1 MFYPSRHLVIKS
13 LFFLSIFLFSCVNQT
28 AKKKEKPIAK
38 EVAQANSEMPITLQY
53 LSVVLGKE
61 EYGVDI
67 LRVQEIRSWE
77 PVSRVPNVPL
87 YEKGV
92 VNLRGAIVPIIDL
105 RERFAL
111 SKVEYTPLTVVVV
124 LQTGSGSHTRI
135 MGVVVDSVSDV
146 ISVDKSEIQGAPD
159 FGTKVSNEFI
169 NGLVSVN
176 ERMVMLLDVDK
187 LLTLDTMELI
197 ES

>member
-1 MFYPSRHLVIKS
+1 MSQENENP
-13 LFFLSIFLFSCVNQT
+13 
-28 AKKKEKPIAK
+28 
-38 EVAQANSEMPITLQY
+38 VAVLDEAAQKNSDNTIQY
-53 LSVVLGKE
+53 LSFVLGTE

-77 PVSRVPNVPL
+77 PVSRVPNVPP

-124 LQTGSGSHTRI
+124 LQTGSGNHTRI

-146 ISVDKSEIQGAPD
+146 ISIEKSEIQGAPD

-169 NGLVSVN
+169 NGLVSVS

-187 LLTLDTMELI
+187 LLTI
-197 ES
+197 ENLEQNEN

>member
-1 MFYPSRHLVIKS
+1 MSEKNENENEIDALEEDNS
-13 LFFLSIFLFSCVNQT
+13 
-28 AKKKEKPIAK
+28 AKKSSDTSTI
-38 EVAQANSEMPITLQY
+38 IQY
-53 LSVVLGKE
+53 LSFVLGKE

-77 PVSRVPNVPL
+77 PVSRVPNVPF

-105 RERFAL
+105 RERFSL
-111 SKVEYTPLTVVVV
+111 SKPEYTPLTVVVV

-146 ISVDKSEIQGAPD
+146 ISIERTDIQSAPD

-187 LLTLDTMELI
+187 LLLLETLEQSDY
-197 ES
+197 

>member
-1 MFYPSRHLVIKS
+1 MSQE
-13 LFFLSIFLFSCVNQT
+13 NQT
-28 AKKKEKPIAK
+28 AVIEEIAI
-38 EVAQANSEMPITLQY
+38 AQRGSDNTIQY
-53 LSVVLGKE
+53 LSFVLGKE

-77 PVSRVPNVPL
+77 PVSRVPNVPA

-124 LQTGSGSHTRI
+124 LQTGNGNNTRI

-146 ISVDKSEIQGAPD
+146 ISVEKNEIQGAPD

-169 NGLVSVN
+169 NGLVSVS

-187 LLTLDTMELI
+187 LLTI
-197 ES
+197 ENTEQSEN

>member
-1 MFYPSRHLVIKS
+1 MMAEETENNETEPVVEKKLENMVQ
-13 LFFLSIFLFSCVNQT
+13 FLSF
-28 AKKKEKPIAK
+28 
-38 EVAQANSEMPITLQY
+38 TL
-53 LSVVLGKE
+53 GDE
-61 EYGVDI
+61 EYCVDI

-77 PVSRVPNVPL
+77 PVSRIPNVPS

-105 RERFAL
+105 RERFGL
-111 SKVEYTPLTVVVV
+111 GHLPYTPLTVVVV
-124 LQTGSGSHTRI
+124 LQSHMETGQTRV

-146 ISVDKSEIQGAPD
+146 VDVDKKTIQGAPN
-159 FGTKVSNEFI
+159 FGTKVSTEFI
-169 NGLVSVN
+169 NGLASVN

-187 LLTLDTMELI
+187 LLKLEGLGDEN

>member
-1 MFYPSRHLVIKS
+1 MSQENETAVI
-13 LFFLSIFLFSCVNQT
+13 
-28 AKKKEKPIAK
+28 EEIAI
-38 EVAQANSEMPITLQY
+38 AQKGSDNTIQY
-53 LSVVLGKE
+53 LSFVLGKE

-77 PVSRVPNVPL
+77 PVSRVPNVPA

-124 LQTGSGSHTRI
+124 LQTGNGNSTRI

-146 ISVDKSEIQGAPD
+146 ISVEKNEIQGAPD

-169 NGLVSVN
+169 NGLVSVS

-187 LLTLDTMELI
+187 LLTIENMEQP
-197 ES
+197 EN

>member
-1 MFYPSRHLVIKS
+1 MGQEIEKNSDRNPYKKGLD
-13 LFFLSIFLFSCVNQT
+13 T
-28 AKKKEKPIAK
+28 A
-38 EVAQANSEMPITLQY
+38 QY
-53 LSVVLGKE
+53 LSFTMANE

-77 PVSRVPNVPL
+77 PVSRVPNVPY

-92 VNLRGAIVPIIDL
+92 VNLRGSIVPIIDL
-105 RERFAL
+105 RERFGLKL
-111 SKVEYTPLTVVVV
+111 SEYTPLTVVVV
-124 LQTGSGSHTRI
+124 LQTWEGNRTRT

-146 ISVDKSEIQGAPD
+146 ITVDKSKVQKTPDIGA
-159 FGTKVSNEFI
+159 KVGNDFI

-176 ERMVMLLDVDK
+176 ERMVILLDVDK
-187 LLTLDTMELI
+187 LLKLEQLETN

>member
-1 MFYPSRHLVIKS
+1 MSQENETPAV
-13 LFFLSIFLFSCVNQT
+13 V
-28 AKKKEKPIAK
+28 E
-38 EVAQANSEMPITLQY
+38 EVAVQKSSADNTTQY
-53 LSVVLGKE
+53 LSFVLGKE

-105 RERFAL
+105 RERFSL

-124 LQTGSGSHTRI
+124 LQTGNGNNTRI

-146 ISVDKSEIQGAPD
+146 ISVERNEIQGAPD

-169 NGLVSVN
+169 NGLVSVS

-187 LLTLDTMELI
+187 LLTI
-197 ES
+197 ENLEQNEN

>member
-1 MFYPSRHLVIKS
+1 MTMSELTENLETELLDKNS
-13 LFFLSIFLFSCVNQT
+13 LQFLSFT
-28 AKKKEKPIAK
+28 
-38 EVAQANSEMPITLQY
+38 
-53 LSVVLGKE
+53 LGKE

-77 PVSRVPNVPL
+77 PVSRIPNVPS

-105 RERFAL
+105 RERFRL
-111 SKVEYTPLTVVVV
+111 GCGSYTPLTVVVV
-124 LQTGSGSHTRI
+124 LQARIGGKTRV

-146 ISVDKSEIQGAPD
+146 VNVNKKTIQNPPS
-159 FGTKVSNEFI
+159 FGTKVSTEFI

-187 LLTLDTMELI
+187 LLKLDGVDEED

>member
-1 MFYPSRHLVIKS
+1 MSQENENP
-13 LFFLSIFLFSCVNQT
+13 
-28 AKKKEKPIAK
+28 
-38 EVAQANSEMPITLQY
+38 VAVVDDATQKTSDNTIQY
-53 LSVVLGKE
+53 LSFVLGTE

-77 PVSRVPNVPL
+77 PVSRVPNVPP

-105 RERFAL
+105 RERFSL

-124 LQTGSGSHTRI
+124 LQTGSGNHTRI

-146 ISVDKSEIQGAPD
+146 ISIEKSEIQGAPD

-169 NGLVSVN
+169 NGLVSVS

-187 LLTLDTMELI
+187 LLTI
-197 ES
+197 ENFDQNEN

>member
-1 MFYPSRHLVIKS
+1 MSQENKTTAGDDTAQKS
-13 LFFLSIFLFSCVNQT
+13 SDTTI
-28 AKKKEKPIAK
+28 
-38 EVAQANSEMPITLQY
+38 QY
-53 LSVVLGKE
+53 LSFVLGKE

-77 PVSRVPNVPL
+77 PVSRVPNVPY

-105 RERFAL
+105 RERFSL
-111 SKVEYTPLTVVVV
+111 SKAEYTPLTVVVV
-124 LQTGSGSHTRI
+124 LQTGNGSLTRI

-146 ISVDKSEIQGAPD
+146 ISVERSEIQGAPD

-187 LLTLDTMELI
+187 LLII
-197 ES
+197 ENMDQSEG

>member
-1 MFYPSRHLVIKS
+1 MTQELKTKGADQNRHNKEQ
-13 LFFLSIFLFSCVNQT
+13 VNG
-28 AKKKEKPIAK
+28 
-38 EVAQANSEMPITLQY
+38 VQY
-53 LSVVLGKE
+53 LSFTLDNE

-77 PVSRVPNVPL
+77 SVSRIPNVPH

-92 VNLRGAIVPIIDL
+92 VNLRGSIVPIIDL
-105 RERFAL
+105 REKLGIKFT
-111 SKVEYTPLTVVVV
+111 EYTPLTVVVV
-124 LQTGSGSHTRI
+124 LQTNDNNKTRT

-146 ISVDKSEIQGAPD
+146 IILDKTKIQDAPD
-159 FGTKVSNEFI
+159 FGAKLSNEFI

-176 ERMVMLLDVDK
+176 ERMVILLDVDK
-187 LLTLDTMELI
+187 LLKLEELEELETN